1 MQGMGSIFLTLTGK
15 QAPSKNSRSENLR
28 QLFGGLF
35 RFSKKQDA
43 AEKAMKRAEA
53 LRKAL
58 VAEKAGKILTLATSL
73 KETVPALYAAKAAL
87 HAAPAQGKKEAQKRF
102 DDAITDLQARIR
114 TFAKALTMNKTRF
127 DCELNALLEDYR
139 KLIGH
144 ALDPAMDFH
153 TMSRKI
159 IAQSTS
165 LVDAISK
172 IEHKVSQLQK

>member
-1 MQGMGSIFLTLTGK
+1 
-15 QAPSKNSRSENLR
+15 
-28 QLFGGLF
+28 
-35 RFSKKQDA
+35 
-43 AEKAMKRAEA
+43 MKRTEA
-53 LRKAL
+53 LRKAF

-73 KETVPALYAAKAAL
+73 KENIPVLYTAKAAL

-102 DDAITDLQARIR
+102 DDAIADLQARSC
-114 TFAKALTMNKTRF
+114 TFAKALTMNKARF
-127 DCELNALLEDYR
+127 DDELNVLLENYR

-159 IAQSTS
+159 ITQSTA

-172 IEHKVSQLQK
+172 IENKVRRLQK